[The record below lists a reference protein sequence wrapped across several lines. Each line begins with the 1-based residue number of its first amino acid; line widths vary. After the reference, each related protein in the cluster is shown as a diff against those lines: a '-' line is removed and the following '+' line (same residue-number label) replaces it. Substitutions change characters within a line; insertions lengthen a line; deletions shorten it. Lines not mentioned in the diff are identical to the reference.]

1 MIIVDNICVQFS
13 GIDLFQGITFVIN
26 PKDRIGL
33 VGKNG
38 VGKSTLMH
46 IISGEQKPE
55 TGTIS
60 HGEGVTIGYLPQ
72 EIKNDSTKSIY
83 DEVLTVFQEIIN
95 IEKDIERINVE
106 LTTRTDYESD
116 SYNDLL
122 VRLSEHHEK
131 LSFMDGHKIE
141 KEAER
146 VLKGLGFKASDF
158 SRSLAEFSGG
168 WQMRVELAKLLIQQ
182 PSLLLLDE
190 PTNHLD
196 IESILWLEE
205 FLINYPGAV
214 MMVSHDRMFLDNIT
228 NRTIEI
234 VFGKTHDYKASY
246 TKYFELRE
254 ERLEQQR
261 SAYKNQQKYIAQQ
274 ERFIER
280 FKAKNTKAK
289 QAQSKMKQLD
299 KIERIEF
306 DELDTDSIQF
316 KFPPAPRSGDFVL
329 HAEDVRKAYGE
340 SVILNKLEFDIERG
354 DRVAF
359 VGKNGEGKSTLV
371 KLVVGQEKFEA
382 ILKLGHNVTIGYYA
396 QIQESTLNENDTV
409 LETIENIA
417 SNEWSNISRIRG
429 LLGAFLFGPDD
440 VDKRVKVLSGGEK
453 SRLALAKLLLKP
465 INLLILDE
473 PTNHLDIASKEVLK
487 NALLDYN
494 GTLIVVSHDRDFLQG
509 LTTKTFEFKNKGIK
523 VHYGPIDEFLE
534 SHKAESFRDFE
545 IPVVKSKDEKEVV
558 TPVSSNKENFERKKE
573 LEKNIKTL
581 QSSIKRYEQKIEE
594 QEKII
599 KSFEEKMTDVEFY
612 NSPNSK
618 EIIFKHAEAQRSLD
632 DLVKQW
638 ERTIEDYERE
648 ENVLKEIV

>member
-371 KLVVGQEKFEA
+371 KLVVGQEKFEG